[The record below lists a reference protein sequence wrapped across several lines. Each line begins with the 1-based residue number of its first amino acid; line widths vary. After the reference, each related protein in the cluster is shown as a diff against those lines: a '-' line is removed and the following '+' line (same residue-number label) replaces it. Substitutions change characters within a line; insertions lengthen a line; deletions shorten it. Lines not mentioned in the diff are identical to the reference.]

1 MLFRM
6 LLGRTAIAGK
16 ATVNPARSYLVGKK
30 LRKKIPKKPL
40 KESSMTAHHKPLKI
54 GEVEVRPGQR
64 VTVDLPVA
72 RLYTDT
78 SLSMP
83 VKVIRG
89 RRAGPVLFISAAI
102 HGDELNG
109 VEIIRR
115 LLKRPSIK
123 SLRGTVIAV
132 PIVNV
137 HGFLDQSRYLPDRR
151 DLNRSFPGSPK
162 GSIAARLANTFLKEV
177 VLKSDFGIDLHTGAI
192 DRSNLPQIRA
202 NLDDPAVTELAQAFG
217 APVIVNANMRE
228 GSLRACAAGHGIPVM
243 IYEAGEA
250 LRFDEVCI
258 RAGIR
263 GILQVMRKLDM
274 LPAGPPENHQ
284 SGRDGPLHQL
294 GARPVQ
300 RHRHRLGRTGQPGQ
314 GKRPPGA
321 DQRSAGRPRGGRAG
335 SVRWYSDR
343 LQPPAP
349 GARGRCAVSCCRLPQ
364 RWTRGERGGRI
375 RHHS

>member
-1 MLFRM
+1 L
-6 LLGRTAIAGK
+6 A
-16 ATVNPARSYLVGKK
+16 
-30 LRKKIPKKPL
+30 
-40 KESSMTAHHKPLKI
+40 AHHKPLKI
-54 GEVEVRPGQR
+54 GDVEVRPGQR

-78 SLSMP
+78 SLHMP

-89 RRAGPVLFISAAI
+89 RRAGPVLFISAAV

-115 LLKRPSIK
+115 LLKRPGIK
-123 SLRGTVIAV
+123 SLRGTLLAV

-137 HGFLDQSRYLPDRR
+137 HGFIDQSRYLPDRR
-151 DLNRSFPGSPK
+151 DLNRSFPGSPR
-162 GSIAARLANTFLKEV
+162 GSIAARLANTFLREV

-202 NLDDPAVTELAQAFG
+202 NLDDPAVTELAHAFG

-250 LRFDEVCI
+250 LRFDEVSI

-263 GILQVMRKLDM
+263 GVLQVMRKLGM
-274 LPAGPPENHQ
+274 LPPGKPRATNHAVIARATSWVRAPS
-284 SGRDGPLHQL
+284 SGIVT
-294 GARPVQ
+294 AAVA
-300 RHRHRLGRTGQPGQ
+300 LGRRVKENEALALISDPLGDREEAVRAPFDGIVI
-314 GKRPPGA
+314 GCSRLPLAHEGDA
-321 DQRSAGRPRGGRAG
+321 LFHLAGFRSVGRAEDA
-335 SVRWYSDR
+335 VEEFATIHD
-343 LQPPAP
+343 PAL
-349 GARGRCAVSCCRLPQ
+349 RRTVESNLLE
-364 RWTRGERGGRI
+364 T
-375 RHHS
+375 